1 MTKIRKPD
9 FLRAPLLLR
18 RAMAFA
24 IALLR
29 NVTHW
34 GPLRGGPC
42 GGRHLRCHF
51 ESFPLFFF
59 LCSFSFSLFFF
70 LFSLLLFFSLPFS
83 LSLFFFLF
91 LFSFFFFSLLFSF
104 SLFLFLSL
112 SSFSLPFFLFPSHH
126 KPYTLNHPCWGSWG
140 WFRV

>member
-59 LCSFSFSLFFF
+59 CVLFLFLFSFFFSLFFSFSLFLFLFLSSFFFFSFLFSFSLFFF
-70 LFSLLLFFSLPFS
+70 LSL
-83 LSLFFFLF
+83 
-91 LFSFFFFSLLFSF
+91 SFFFFLSLLFPF
-104 SLFLFLSL
+104 
-112 SSFSLPFFLFPSHH
+112 PFFFFPATIS
-126 KPYTLNHPCWGSWG
+126 PTP
-140 WFRV
+140 